1 MPKPEIEVENR
12 KKIYELI
19 EEFPGLHMR
28 EIKRRTD
35 MSMNLVRYH
44 LDQLKKYGVVEEVEE
59 GEYKRYYPKEGE
71 RRVDFEDKRYLALLR
86 EEIPLSVVV
95 YLLSEGEP
103 VSHSDIKEEL
113 DIAASTLS
121 YHLKKMRKKGLLEKQ
136 GRQYWLSEPEEI
148 SNLLVKYEPPK
159 DVIDEFID
167 LWESL
172 SLGMIF

>member
-12 KKIYELI
+12 KKIYDLI

-44 LDQLKKYGVVEEVEE
+44 LGQLKKYEVVEEVEE
-59 GEYKRYYPKEGE
+59 GEYKRYYPKEGG

-95 YLLSEGEP
+95 YLLSEDEP
-103 VSHSDIKEEL
+103 VSHGDIKEEL

-136 GRQYWLSEPEEI
+136 GREYWLSEPEVI

-167 LWESL
+167 LWDSL

>member
-1 MPKPEIEVENR
+1 MSEPEIEVENR

-44 LDQLKKYGVVEEVEE
+44 LSQLKRYKVVEEVEE
-59 GEYKRYYPKEGE
+59 GEYKRYYPKKGE
-71 RRVDFEDKRYLALLR
+71 KRVDLEDKRYLALLR
-86 EEIPLSVVV
+86 EEIPLAVVV

-103 VSHSDIKEEL
+103 VSHGDIKEEL

-121 YHLKKMRKKGLLEKQ
+121 YHLKKMRKKGLLTRE
-136 GRQYWLSEPEEI
+136 GRQYWLTNPEEI